1 MKRLVSLLFSMVIL
15 ASACAS
21 PAVSTSAPIQ
31 KVQST
36 STSPSAE
43 NTTTATYAFTPEPT
57 ITSTSVPP
65 SPHWYWGVD
74 SAAMKVIVA
83 NQLGDRKEIGSLD
96 HAVYP
101 NIESISLDDERALLF
116 LDDNNILRVYLLT
129 LDGVQKI
136 KLPSEPVYFNTDFS
150 YFSRTVVTVHNN
162 YAVFTYITTDTS
174 QIMTVG
180 AVDTGP
186 VFLVDLKSLTAKLID
201 TKGNRDPLDA
211 NHAWFRASKD
221 GRYLR
226 YINGN
231 PDVDKMEIR
240 EVDLVTGEVRTI
252 YTTEGAPTRLY
263 PSPEGDLWY
272 LRDANIILDVN
283 GNKTAFTD
291 HAQMASPL
299 KDGEVLVYPW
309 SCVDNC
315 AIKIFAPF
323 GSAATLTYNL
333 PWKIDGATS
342 YVKVRQLLPDQSLI
356 FAVLPYIN
364 FSNIPAIVETNP
376 DLAKEDIPL
385 FRLTPEGKSRL
396 VGIYVEGDLTSNVSP
411 NGQFFLMQ
419 PTDKS
424 SFFMYDAVV
433 DRPLFSMPI
442 NTELEAPLANIKFFD
457 NGILVKMS
465 AAVPGTKNSVFRYF
479 YYEYHYQ
486 SSTTQ
491 AWEDVNLEFDTCIDI
506 LDDGALVCWVAG
518 TDGTNNE
525 NLIRFDPATGAKTI
539 LLENTMLIDSS
550 R

>member
-15 ASACAS
+15 VSACAS
-21 PAVSTSAPIQ
+21 PAVTTSAPTG
-31 KVQST
+31 KVMPS

-43 NTTTATYAFTPEPT
+43 NTATATTTTIPEPT
-57 ITSTSVPP
+57 LTSTPVP
-65 SPHWYWGVD
+65 STPHWYWGVD
-74 SAAMKVIVA
+74 PDTMQVIAA
-83 NQLGDRKEIGSLD
+83 NQFGDRKEIGKLD

-101 NIESISLDDERALLF
+101 NIVSVSLDDERALLF

-150 YFSRTVVTVHNN
+150 YFSRTVVAVHND

-174 QIMTVG
+174 QSMTVG
-180 AVDTGP
+180 AVATGP

-342 YVKVRQLLPDQSLI
+342 YVKVRQLLPDQSLL

-539 LLENTMLIDSS
+539 LLENTILIDSS